1 MTHDLPIR
9 TVTGV
14 DRTTAVRELP
24 ALHAVA
30 IRLRDDG
37 FDDHVIAVALQVDDV
52 QVPTLL
58 QIANRKLE
66 NLIAL
71 DDAGSRRSGIGHTPE
86 LQANQEKDNGGQ
98 Q

>member
-1 MTHDLPIR
+1 MTPDLLIL
-9 TVTGV
+9 TLVVV
-14 DRTTAVRELP
+14 DRSSAVRELP

-37 FDDHVIAVALQVDDV
+37 FDDHVIAVALQIDDV

-66 NLIAL
+66 NLIAR
-71 DDAGSRRSGIGHTPE
+71 DVAGSRRSGVGHPQE
-86 LQANQEKDNGGQ
+86 LQTNQDRQYGGLL
-98 Q
+98 

>member
-1 MTHDLPIR
+1 
-9 TVTGV
+9 V
-14 DRTTAVRELP
+14 DRSSAVGELP
-24 ALHAVA
+24 TLHAVA

-37 FDDHVIAVALQVDDV
+37 FDDHVIAVALEIDDV

-71 DDAGSRRSGIGHTPE
+71 DVVESPRSGLGHHAQE
-86 LQANQEKDNGGQ
+86 LQANQ
-98 Q
+98 

>member
-1 MTHDLPIR
+1 MIHDLPIR
-9 TVTGV
+9 RILGV
-14 DRTTAVRELP
+14 DRPSAVRELP
-24 ALHAVA
+24 PLHAVA

-37 FDDHVIAVALQVDDV
+37 FDDHVIAVALQIDDR

-71 DDAGSRRSGIGHTPE
+71 DLAESHRGAAGHPQE
-86 LQANQEKDNGGQ
+86 LQANQNRQYGGLL
-98 Q
+98 

>member
-1 MTHDLPIR
+1 MTHDLPILSLI
-9 TVTGV
+9 GV
-14 DRTTAVRELP
+14 DRSSAVRELP

-37 FDDHVIAVALQVDDV
+37 FDDHVIAVALEIDDA

-66 NLIAL
+66 NLTAL
-71 DDAGSRRSGIGHTPE
+71 DVFGPPRRRRSPTKPTR
-86 LQANQEKDNGGQ
+86 Q
-98 Q
+98 